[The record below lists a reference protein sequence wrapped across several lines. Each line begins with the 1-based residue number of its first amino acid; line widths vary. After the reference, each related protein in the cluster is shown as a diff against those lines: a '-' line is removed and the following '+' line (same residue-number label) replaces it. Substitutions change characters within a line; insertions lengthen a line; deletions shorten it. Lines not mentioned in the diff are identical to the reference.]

1 MVQIFWI
8 STGKLKCI
16 PVYNYGDLR
25 NLALPIPIRPYRL
38 SPQHKDCLR
47 LVGSDNEIC
56 TQCYSHINN
65 RCVFT
70 EPCST
75 SRTLVALDILYSGEF
90 SWVLIFAFQC
100 QETTPTNSEY
110 RCVGVYSRF
119 NFLVNCSAPKN
130 AKCYTSRK
138 FPVIRYM
145 TIQTHILLTT
155 AFFVT
160 LAINRKCDY
169 FHWWPC
175 IVIKGAFPFIAHNCS
190 YHCIRCCPHR
200 HHWRVTNQTWVA
212 QHPPSR

>member
-90 SWVLIFAFQC
+90 SWVLIFVFQC

-110 RCVGVYSRF
+110 RCVGVYPR
-119 NFLVNCSAPKN
+119 NCSAPEKR
-130 AKCYTSRK
+130 KMLHLTKISRYAVYIHDNNNVLYK
-138 FPVIRYM
+138 LIFYW
-145 TIQTHILLTT
+145 QLLS
-155 AFFVT
+155 
-160 LAINRKCDY
+160 L
-169 FHWWPC
+169 
-175 IVIKGAFPFIAHNCS
+175 
-190 YHCIRCCPHR
+190 
-200 HHWRVTNQTWVA
+200 
-212 QHPPSR
+212 